1 MFYRPP
7 ITNSDRKR
15 RAGEKIKEIR
25 KGLGATQP
33 EFGKIVDYS
42 ISSMDSPYTKKDL
55 SVHPIDKK
63 TVYSWETGK
72 SVPSKKRLE
81 AITKLAGTTINEL
94 LFGTFHDYIYGV
106 ILFDDSL
113 LIKSKITKEIN
124 LYQYVRSYLYNPAI
138 DELIQCFTKMTEAD
152 KRTIAKRT
160 LQKCVQEKLGY
171 FDTDEI
177 CNCFIS
183 VLRDFFSDDIRTLTA
198 SLQAHINHLET
209 EYLPDQLEDGYTE
222 LPQAGVQEIF
232 EALNNFS
239 NQLHSI
245 NNKYSK
251 YK

>member
-7 ITNSDRKR
+7 ITNSDRKK

-25 KGLGATQP
+25 KKLGVTQP
-33 EFGKIVDYS
+33 EFGEIIDYS
-42 ISSMDSPYTKKDL
+42 ISSIDSQYIKKD
-55 SVHPIDKK
+55 SSAHPIDKK
-63 TVYSWETGK
+63 TIYSWETGK

-81 AITKLAGTTINEL
+81 AITKFSDTTIDEL

-113 LIKSKITKEIN
+113 LIKSKRTKEIN
-124 LYQYVRSYLYNPAI
+124 LYQYIRSYLYNPAI
-138 DELIQCFTKMTEAD
+138 DELIQCFKDLTEAD
-152 KRTIAKRT
+152 KSTVAKRT
-160 LQKCVQEKLGY
+160 LQKCVEEKLGY
-171 FDTDEI
+171 FDISEI

-198 SLQAHINHLET
+198 SLQANINLLET
-209 EYLPDQLEDGYTE
+209 EYLPDQLEDGYTN
-222 LPQAGVQEIF
+222 LPQAGVREIF

-239 NQLHSI
+239 NQLYAI

>member
-7 ITNSDRKR
+7 ITSSDRKKR
-15 RAGEKIKEIR
+15 TGEKIKEIR
-25 KGLGATQP
+25 KELGVTQP

-42 ISSMDSPYTKKDL
+42 IYSMESPYTKKDL

-81 AITKLAGTTINEL
+81 TITKLSGTTVNEL
-94 LFGTFHDYIYGV
+94 LFGTFHDYIHGV

-138 DELIQCFTKMTEAD
+138 DELIQCFTKFTWTD
-152 KRTIAKRT
+152 KSTIAKRT

-209 EYLPDQLEDGYTE
+209 EYLPDQLEDGYTD

-239 NQLHSI
+239 NQLHAI